1 LNIHN
6 LFALSLVLDSLDKKL
21 NNMQPVLLPILCHNS
36 DTILF
41 SELGVEYKFSDLE
54 EVEFLFFNI
63 DYACGNFKQGKEYTE
78 IVCDG
83 DAYVVNLTFDQ
94 FKQLFISWQK

>member
-1 LNIHN
+1 
-6 LFALSLVLDSLDKKL
+6 
-21 NNMQPVLLPILCHNS
+21 MQPVLLPILCHNS

-54 EVEFLFFNI
+54 EVEFLFFSI

-83 DAYVVNLTFDQ
+83 DAYVVNLSFDQ